1 MIKIKNSFN
10 SRNTNNMGDIRTRRL
25 QKELKMVQA
34 EKHFIEEAE
43 TCDGDI
49 GKWQV
54 TLMNINELF

>member
-1 MIKIKNSFN
+1 
-10 SRNTNNMGDIRTRRL
+10 
-25 QKELKMVQA
+25 MVQA
-34 EKHFIEEAE
+34 EKDFIEKAK